1 MKRPIANKILYNVK
15 FGNVN
20 KERGENLISPP
31 KELDDYYFWLRDD
44 KRKDKTVLDHLD
56 NENKYTEHVMSD
68 TKELCESL
76 FTEIKSHIKEDYDS
90 YPLPHNHNN

>member
-56 NENKYTEHVMSD
+56 NENKYTEHVLSD
-68 TKELCESL
+68 TKELRESL
-76 FTEIKSHIKEDYDS
+76 FTEIKSHIKENYD
-90 YPLPHNHNN
+90 